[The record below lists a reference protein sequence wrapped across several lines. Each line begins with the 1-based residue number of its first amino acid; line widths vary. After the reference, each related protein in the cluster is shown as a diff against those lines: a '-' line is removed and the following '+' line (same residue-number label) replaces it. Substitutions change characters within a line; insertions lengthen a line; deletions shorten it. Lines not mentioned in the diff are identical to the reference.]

1 MIAKRALSG
10 LLSLFILISAV
21 FVFARLTGDPG
32 KLFLP
37 LNASQESIDAFNI
50 ANGFDRPLWEQYV
63 RFLGDML
70 RLDFGMSL
78 RRNLPAL
85 TIVLQNYMT
94 TLKLVGITVV
104 VAFLAGAFI
113 GCLAAFNV
121 GGIFDRLAS
130 VISVAVASVPDF
142 WLGLMAILLFSVT
155 LGWLPTSGMA
165 TPAHWVIPVALLSLR
180 PLGSFVQVIRGS
192 MIATLSSPYI
202 DAARGRGIPPTR
214 IIFLHA
220 LRNAVIPALTV
231 LAAQAAGILN
241 GAVVVETI
249 FGFTGIG
256 QLLITGVLQ
265 RDFAVVQAAVFVIAV
280 AIFTLNLL
288 VDILYGVIDPRARS
302 L

>member
-1 MIAKRALSG
+1 MIAKRAMSG

-37 LNASQESIDAFNI
+37 LNASQESIDAFNT

-104 VAFLAGAFI
+104 VAFSGGAFI

-121 GGIFDRLAS
+121 GGVFDRLAS

-202 DAARGRGIPPTR
+202 DAARGRGITPTR
-214 IIFLHA
+214 LIFLHA
-220 LRNAVIPALTV
+220 LRNAIIPALTV